1 MKVDMRYKHPMLTLA
16 ILSTFAML
24 SCRAQEDL
32 HSPDRRALLTSN
44 SPTNMT
50 SAAEHIFDTPEALGV
65 IFHPRPDPRASD
77 EKDIQISVEASVK
90 LGARLHAKSKHAP
103 LLLFFHGNGE
113 IAFDYEDIAPMYNS
127 MGLSVLVVDYR
138 GYGKSEG
145 SPTVAT
151 LLSDARS
158 VFDQL
163 PALLAEHDLAPS
175 ALYIMGRS
183 LGSASAIEIASHA
196 GNGIAALIIESGFA
210 YPIQLVER
218 LGGKIV
224 GSATD
229 KGTGELG
236 ALSKI
241 AGVRVPTLI
250 IHGQRDW
257 IIPITDA
264 QALHHH
270 AGAEDK
276 TLVTIPGA
284 GHNDLLWRGQE
295 QYFEA
300 IRKLISPKE

>member
-1 MKVDMRYKHPMLTLA
+1 MQQKEETEESLETLKQA
-16 ILSTFAML
+16 MSDLSNL
-24 SCRAQEDL
+24 
-32 HSPDRRALLTSN
+32 
-44 SPTNMT
+44 
-50 SAAEHIFDTPEALGV
+50 
-65 IFHPRPDPRASD
+65 
-77 EKDIQISVEASVK
+77 VK
-90 LGARLHAKSKHAP
+90 SQGWVR
-103 LLLFFHGNGE
+103 
-113 IAFDYEDIAPMYNS
+113 
-127 MGLSVLVVDYR
+127 
-138 GYGKSEG
+138 
-145 SPTVAT
+145 
-151 LLSDARS
+151 
-158 VFDQL
+158 
-163 PALLAEHDLAPS
+163 
-175 ALYIMGRS
+175 
-183 LGSASAIEIASHA
+183 
-196 GNGIAALIIESGFA
+196 
-210 YPIQLVER
+210 LVER

-236 ALSKI
+236 ALAKI

-300 IRKLISPKE
+300 IRELISPKE